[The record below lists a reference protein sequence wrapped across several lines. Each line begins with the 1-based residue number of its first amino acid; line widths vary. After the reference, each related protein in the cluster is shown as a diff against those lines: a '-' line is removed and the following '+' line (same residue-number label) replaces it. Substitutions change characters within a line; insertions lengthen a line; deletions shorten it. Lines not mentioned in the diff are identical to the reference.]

1 MSARSD
7 ADYVYVYLPKQ
18 PPLVVW
24 PPMSAVVTVVRNDG
38 IVIVA
43 DRRTVLG
50 PRTHGR
56 GSAPIGDDAP
66 KLSMTAGGCVWALAG
81 HAATTEVDLRDVL
94 SADTARDPA
103 VAARQIR
110 HRFDDVA
117 ERIRAG
123 VWDEQ
128 GAPIPELFTAAH
140 AVAVIAGVADG
151 RPEAHLV
158 ALTVEGPAQS
168 TVLGVGA
175 IHVLAPPPLN
185 MQLPL
190 VLEPAAASASLT
202 NTADELVEVVRRA
215 AQAEPDL
222 VSLDVDQA
230 VLTLGGSAPQFTHR
244 PMPPSES

>member
-1 MSARSD
+1 M
-7 ADYVYVYLPKQ
+7 YLPIQ

-43 DRRTVLG
+43 DRGTVLG

-81 HAATTEVDLRDVL
+81 HAATPGVDLRDVL
-94 SADTARDPA
+94 TDDTARDPA

-117 ERIRAG
+117 EQIGAG
-123 VWDEQ
+123 VWDEH

-151 RPEAHLV
+151 RPEAHLI
-158 ALTVEGPAQS
+158 ALTVDGSAQS

-185 MQLPL
+185 LQLPL
-190 VLEPAAASASLT
+190 ELESAAAADVLEA
-202 NTADELVEVVRRA
+202 TADQAVDVVRRSA
-215 AQAEPDL
+215 RSEPDL
-222 VSLDVDQA
+222 ISVDLDQVILRVGAEPKFD
-230 VLTLGGSAPQFTHR
+230 HR
-244 PMPPSES
+244 PMPTPPPLPFGI